1 MATYSL
7 NKFAQPDVLKNIQED
22 RLLQFLSPHS
32 VYLEERGFKLQK
44 NGSGQIDYD
53 MLCRVLMQP
62 TEGIPPNM
70 VDALYFVQEVADDE
84 MYDELL
90 EMAKTG
96 NVTVPA
102 DASPADLAVLL
113 WLKDPELI
121 KKPHAEAL
129 MMKPKGF
136 ISFQSE
142 KAKGKKLAI
151 SDANI
156 AALESL
162 MDLWFEQNKRGKGC
176 KVLPFDMENEN
187 KIYFL
192 VRHGMPFKRE
202 GKIEDGET
210 GSVFYRPE
218 FHDVVIY
225 DTEANELQIF
235 NKSGGKK
242 ERAMYLSAF
251 GQIFFKDT
259 EYFPNEDKYT
269 LQPLIADGVNSLSCL
284 DIEGLA
290 EVRLTEVQLLFHG
303 PFNDR
308 TILRSK
314 DIFKSLQNRS
324 RNFPD
329 YGNLVAAS
337 FQVKFDGSSKPR
349 TIKIKT
355 PNIASFDRKEDS
367 HVIEQWMKARGFIKP
382 QAAETEE
389 DDDDYKAVEYVAEAA
404 VA

>member
-7 NKFAQPDVLKNIQED
+7 NKFAQPDILKKIKDEN
-22 RLLQFLSPHS
+22 LLQFLSPYTS
-32 VYLEERGFKLQK
+32 YLEGRGFKPK
-44 NGSGQIDYD
+44 VNGSAQIDYD
-53 MLCRVLMQP
+53 LLCRILMQP
-62 TEGIPPNM
+62 TEGIPPDM
-70 VDALYFVQEVADDE
+70 VDALFFVHEVADDE

-102 DASPADLAVLL
+102 DCTPADLAVLL

-121 KKPHAEAL
+121 KKSHAEAL
-129 MMKPKGF
+129 MMKPKSF
-136 ISFQSE
+136 NSFQSE
-142 KAKGKKLAI
+142 KGKGKKPNL
-151 SDANI
+151 SSGNVSH
-156 AALESL
+156 LESL
-162 MDLWFEQNKRGKGC
+162 MDVWFEQNKRGKGC
-176 KVLPFDMENEN
+176 KVLSFDMDYEN
-187 KIYFL
+187 KVYFL

-225 DTEANELQIF
+225 DIDSNELQIF

-251 GQIFFKDT
+251 GQVFFNDT
-259 EYFPNEDKYT
+259 EYFPNEDKFT
-269 LQPLIADGVNSLSCL
+269 LQPLLDDGVNSLSCL
-284 DIEGLA
+284 DIDGLA
-290 EVRLTEVQLLFHG
+290 EVRLTEVQLLFRG
-303 PFNDR
+303 PYNDR

-314 DIFKSLQNRS
+314 DIFKSLEGRK

-329 YGNLVAAS
+329 YGTLVAAS
-337 FQVKFDGSSKPR
+337 FQVKFDSSSKPR
-349 TIKIKT
+349 TVKIKT
-355 PNIASFDRKEDS
+355 PNIASFDRKEDA
-367 HVIEQWMKARGFIKP
+367 HIIEQWMKARGFIKP
-382 QAAETEE
+382 QDVVTDE
-389 DDDDYKAVEYVAEAA
+389 DTDEVVTYVAEAA

>member
-7 NKFAQPDVLKNIQED
+7 NKFAQPDILKKIKDEN
-22 RLLQFLSPHS
+22 LLQFLSPYTS
-32 VYLEERGFKLQK
+32 YLEGRGFKPK
-44 NGSGQIDYD
+44 VNGSAQIDYD
-53 MLCRVLMQP
+53 LLCRILMLP
-62 TEGIPPNM
+62 TEGIPPDM
-70 VDALYFVQEVADDE
+70 VDALFFVHEVADDE

-102 DASPADLAVLL
+102 DCTPADLAVLL

-121 KKPHAEAL
+121 KKSHAETL
-129 MMKPKGF
+129 MMKPKSF
-136 ISFQSE
+136 NSFQSE
-142 KAKGKKLAI
+142 KGKGKKPNL
-151 SDANI
+151 SSGNVSS
-156 AALESL
+156 LESL
-162 MDLWFEQNKRGKGC
+162 MDVWFEQNKRGKGC
-176 KVLPFDMENEN
+176 KVLSFDMDDEN
-187 KIYFL
+187 KVYFC

-225 DTEANELQIF
+225 DIESNELQIF

-251 GQIFFKDT
+251 GQIFFNDA
-259 EYFPNEDKYT
+259 EYFPNEDKFT
-269 LQPLIADGVNSLSCL
+269 LQPLLDDGVNSLSCL
-284 DIEGLA
+284 DIDGLA
-290 EVRLTEVQLLFHG
+290 EVRLTEVQLLFRG
-303 PFNDR
+303 PYNDR

-314 DIFKSLQNRS
+314 DIFKSLQSRS

-337 FQVKFDGSSKPR
+337 FQVKFDSSSKPR
-349 TIKIKT
+349 TVKIKT
-355 PNIASFDRKEDS
+355 PNIASFDRKEDA
-367 HVIEQWMKARGFIKP
+367 HIIEQWMKARGFIKP
-382 QAAETEE
+382 QDVVTDKDTDEVVA
-389 DDDDYKAVEYVAEAA
+389 YVAEAA

>member
-7 NKFAQPDVLKNIQED
+7 NKFAQPDILKKIKDEN
-22 RLLQFLSPHS
+22 LLQFLSPYTS
-32 VYLEERGFKLQK
+32 YLEGRGFKPK
-44 NGSGQIDYD
+44 VNGSAQIDYD
-53 MLCRVLMQP
+53 LLCRILMQP
-62 TEGIPPNM
+62 TEGIPPDM
-70 VDALYFVQEVADDE
+70 VDALFFVHEVADDE

-102 DASPADLAVLL
+102 DCTPADLAVLL

-121 KKPHAEAL
+121 KKSHAEAL
-129 MMKPKGF
+129 MMKPKSF
-136 ISFQSE
+136 NSFQSE
-142 KAKGKKLAI
+142 KGKGKKPNFSSSNI
-151 SDANI
+151 SH
-156 AALESL
+156 LESL
-162 MDLWFEQNKRGKGC
+162 MDVWFEQNKRGKGC
-176 KVLPFDMENEN
+176 KVLSFDMDDEN
-187 KIYFL
+187 KVYFL

-225 DTEANELQIF
+225 DIESNELQIF

-251 GQIFFKDT
+251 GQVFFNDA
-259 EYFPNEDKYT
+259 EYFPNEDKFT
-269 LQPLIADGVNSLSCL
+269 LQPLLDDGVNSLSCL
-284 DIEGLA
+284 DIDGLA
-290 EVRLTEVQLLFHG
+290 EVRLTEVQLLFRG
-303 PFNDR
+303 PYNDR

-314 DIFKSLQNRS
+314 DIFKSLQSRS

-337 FQVKFDGSSKPR
+337 FQVKFDGSPKPR

-355 PNIASFDRKEDS
+355 PNIASFDRKEDA
-367 HVIEQWMKARGFIKP
+367 HVVEQWMKARGFIKL
-382 QAAETEE
+382 QEAETDEE
-389 DDDDYKAVEYVAEAA
+389 NDEVAVYVSEAA

>member
-7 NKFAQPDVLKNIQED
+7 NKFAQPDVLKNIQDD
-22 RLLQFLSPHS
+22 RLLQFLSPYTD
-32 VYLEERGFKLQK
+32 YLEERGFKLQK
-44 NGSGQIDYD
+44 NGNGQIDYGL
-53 MLCRVLMQP
+53 LCRVLMQP
-62 TEGIPPNM
+62 TEGIPPAM

-90 EMAKTG
+90 EMAKAG
-96 NVTVPA
+96 NVDVPA
-102 DASPADLAVLL
+102 DASPADLAVML

-129 MMKPKGF
+129 MMKPKSF

-142 KAKGKKLAI
+142 KGKGKKPSLA
-151 SDANI
+151 STNI
-156 AALESL
+156 EALESL
-162 MDLWFEQNKRGKGC
+162 MDVWFEQNKRGKGC

-187 KIYFL
+187 KVYFL

-225 DTEANELQIF
+225 DIEANELQVF

-251 GQIFFKDT
+251 GQVFFKDA

-269 LQPLIADGVNSLSCL
+269 LQPLLDDGVDSLSCL
-284 DIEGLA
+284 DINGLA
-290 EVRLTEVQLLFHG
+290 EVRLTEVQLLFRG

-314 DIFKSLQNRS
+314 DIFKSLES
-324 RNFPD
+324 RKRDFPD
-329 YGNLVAAS
+329 YGTLVAAS
-337 FQVKFDGSSKPR
+337 FQVKFDSSSKPR

-355 PNIASFDRKEDS
+355 PNIASFDRKEDA
-367 HVIEQWMKARGFIKP
+367 HVVEQWMKARGFIKR
-382 QAAETEE
+382 QETVTDE
-389 DDDDYKAVEYVAEAA
+389 DDYDAAVEYAPEAA

>member
-7 NKFAQPDVLKNIQED
+7 NKFAQPDILKKIKDEN
-22 RLLQFLSPHS
+22 LLQFLSPYTS
-32 VYLEERGFKLQK
+32 YLEGRGFKPK
-44 NGSGQIDYD
+44 VNGSAQIDYD
-53 MLCRVLMQP
+53 LLCRILMQP
-62 TEGIPPNM
+62 TEGIPPDM
-70 VDALYFVQEVADDE
+70 VDALFFVHEVADDE

-102 DASPADLAVLL
+102 DCTPADLAVLL

-121 KKPHAEAL
+121 KKSHAEAL
-129 MMKPKGF
+129 MMKPKSF
-136 ISFQSE
+136 NSFQSE
-142 KAKGKKLAI
+142 KGKGKKPNL
-151 SDANI
+151 SSGNVSS
-156 AALESL
+156 LESL
-162 MDLWFEQNKRGKGC
+162 MDVWFEQNKRGKGC
-176 KVLPFDMENEN
+176 KVLSFDMDDEN
-187 KIYFL
+187 KVYFL

-225 DTEANELQIF
+225 DIESNELQIF
-235 NKSGGKK
+235 NKSTGKK

-251 GQIFFKDT
+251 GQIFFNDA
-259 EYFPNEDKYT
+259 EYFPNEDKFT
-269 LQPLIADGVNSLSCL
+269 LQPLLDDGVNSLSCL
-284 DIEGLA
+284 DIDGLA
-290 EVRLTEVQLLFHG
+290 EVRLTEVQLLFRG
-303 PFNDR
+303 PYNDR

-314 DIFKSLQNRS
+314 DIFKSLQSRS

-337 FQVKFDGSSKPR
+337 FQVKFDSSSKPR
-349 TIKIKT
+349 TVKIKT
-355 PNIASFDRKEDS
+355 PNIASFDRKEDA
-367 HVIEQWMKARGFIKP
+367 HIVEQWMKARGFIKP
-382 QAAETEE
+382 QDVATDE
-389 DDDDYKAVEYVAEAA
+389 DTDEVVEYVPEAA

>member
-7 NKFAQPDVLKNIQED
+7 NKFAQPDILKNIQED
-22 RLLQFLSPHS
+22 RLLQFLSPYS
-32 VYLEERGFKLQK
+32 IYLEERGFKLQK
-44 NGSGQIDYD
+44 NGNGQIDYD
-53 MLCRVLMQP
+53 TLCRVLMQP
-62 TEGIPPNM
+62 TEGIPPGM

-84 MYDELL
+84 MYDDLL

-96 NVTVPA
+96 NVAVPA

-121 KKPHAEAL
+121 KKPHAETL
-129 MMKPKGF
+129 MMKPKSF

-142 KAKGKKLAI
+142 KGKGKKPDI
-151 SDANI
+151 SANNI
-156 AALESL
+156 AALETL
-162 MDLWFEQNKRGKGC
+162 MDVWFEPNNRGKGC
-176 KVLPFDMENEN
+176 KVLAFDIEKEG

-218 FHDVVIY
+218 FHDVLVY
-225 DTEANELQIF
+225 DIESNDMQAF
-235 NKSGGKK
+235 NKSTSKK

-382 QAAETEE
+382 QEAETEE

>member
-7 NKFAQPDVLKNIQED
+7 NKFAQPDILKKIKDEN
-22 RLLQFLSPHS
+22 LLQFLSPYTS
-32 VYLEERGFKLQK
+32 YLEGRGFKPK
-44 NGSGQIDYD
+44 VNGSAQIDYD
-53 MLCRVLMQP
+53 LLCRILMQP
-62 TEGIPPNM
+62 TEGIPPDM
-70 VDALYFVQEVADDE
+70 VDALFFVHEVADDE

-102 DASPADLAVLL
+102 DCTPADLAVLL

-121 KKPHAEAL
+121 KKSHAEAL
-129 MMKPKGF
+129 MMKPKSF
-136 ISFQSE
+136 NSFQSE
-142 KAKGKKLAI
+142 KGKGKKPNL
-151 SDANI
+151 SSGNVSH
-156 AALESL
+156 LESL
-162 MDLWFEQNKRGKGC
+162 MDVWFEQNKRGKGC
-176 KVLPFDMENEN
+176 KVLSFDMDDEN
-187 KIYFL
+187 KVYFL

-225 DTEANELQIF
+225 DIDSNELQIF

-251 GQIFFKDT
+251 GQVFFNDT
-259 EYFPNEDKYT
+259 EYFPNEDKFT
-269 LQPLIADGVNSLSCL
+269 LQPLLDDGVNSLSCL
-284 DIEGLA
+284 DIDGLA
-290 EVRLTEVQLLFHG
+290 EVRLTEVQLLFRG
-303 PFNDR
+303 PYNDR

-314 DIFKSLQNRS
+314 DIFKSLQSRS

-337 FQVKFDGSSKPR
+337 FQVKFDSSSKPR
-349 TIKIKT
+349 TVKIKT
-355 PNIASFDRKEDS
+355 PNIASFDRKEDA
-367 HVIEQWMKARGFIKP
+367 HIIEQWMKARGFIKP
-382 QAAETEE
+382 QDVATDE
-389 DDDDYKAVEYVAEAA
+389 DHDEVVAYVAEAA